1 MNTIPKIQEAIRKV
15 ETIAEINAIIT
26 TVKAQQKLLRRME
39 SAKNALKLS
48 TGMNVIA
55 KESDG
60 STVLVGIITEIKRTR
75 AVVKSTAPATAN
87 KEYDVPLSML
97 VEAA

>member
-87 KEYDVPLSML
+87 KKYDVPLSML